1 MVGRG
6 DLEHVLLALLGGV
19 GDLAV
24 VEDDGVAVGTALG
37 VGPANALGEAGLGVG
52 EEELEGSSQLIM
64 PQRKHGGYVRETYN
78 VIASDTVGLAPGAH
92 DVGIVVGQDGNN
104 VDALGAQLGELLDV
118 LGDVVGGADGGEGTC
133 RWGGGQ

>member
-37 VGPANALGEAGLGVG
+37 VGPANALGELGLGVG
-52 EEELEGSSQLIM
+52 EEELKQSVL
-64 PQRKHGGYVRETYN
+64 Y
-78 VIASDTVGLAPGAH
+78 
-92 DVGIVVGQDGNN
+92 IV
-104 VDALGAQLGELLDV
+104 
-118 LGDVVGGADGGEGTC
+118 
-133 RWGGGQ
+133 

>member
-1 MVGRG
+1 MRQSKPISIFPRRCLQLLVDVVGGG

-52 EEELEGSSQLIM
+52 EEELEKLVRTAAVWEEG
-64 PQRKHGGYVRETYN
+64 RGGVQCHHR
-78 VIASDTVGLAPGAH
+78 
-92 DVGIVVGQDGNN
+92 
-104 VDALGAQLGELLDV
+104 
-118 LGDVVGGADGGEGTC
+118 
-133 RWGGGQ
+133 